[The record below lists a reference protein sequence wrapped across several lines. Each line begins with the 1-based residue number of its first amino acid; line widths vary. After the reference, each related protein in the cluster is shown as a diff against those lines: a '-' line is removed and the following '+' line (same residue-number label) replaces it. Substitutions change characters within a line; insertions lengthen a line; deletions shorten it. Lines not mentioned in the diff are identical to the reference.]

1 MLLRMCPPLINN
13 PGDNYLEDILRSVLH
28 VELIMCLNQRRK
40 GLTESGRLLQNSI
53 IMSVELFQFGRGQR
67 PPKDSLWAMPKVC
80 PLKLSKGNGWDRCGN
95 LSVTVAIT
103 NFR

>member
-13 PGDNYLEDILRSVLH
+13 PGDNYLEDVLRSVLH
-28 VELIMCLNQRRK
+28 VELIR
-40 GLTESGRLLQNSI
+40 RLLQNSI